1 MFDAIDTILYETDD
15 MLIGESKFPVQR
27 SNECS
32 TFPLGKNVSK
42 VSQYP
47 WQNNGV
53 ILDPAIKTLS
63 SVAHNKATAIQGSLR
78 PKQMFAGVEHLL
90 SECKEWASKFPH
102 LRIRGAGITAAE
114 RTSSAARKAITFTP
128 RTLSKTVTGKG
139 PNIPELHRSGYALE
153 TSELGKPLINGALTN
168 QVSPGLNTPGYMPH
182 LLIRGQQLSPRMPQT
197 LPGMHLTT
205 WSQHPRKISSGRHS
219 APKSTR
225 PSVTQHSKVRNL
237 LTDDLA
243 IARVGSCSYAA
254 DTTTTT
260 VKLARRILSTPDP
273 RSRTL
278 NLLTRSKTETSRLS
292 GRSRLSPV
300 ESASP
305 GPRTPTDGKQN
316 WRTGDQFNLHSKNL
330 RVKSEQSTRKL
341 RLARSVQKLS
351 ELTSDN
357 PPQHAVHLNTVSD
370 IKAVLKEE
378 ILSILCADAAA
389 ALFAIASGKADRFQK
404 YLWSVTDA
412 RRRLGNNENTTPW
425 FRARLTDSPNEDSQW
440 RPEDERTEALTLNR
454 AKLFSPIPDFSTLSN
469 ALNISSK
476 TLQQRTAG
484 IEGLSGRITLND
496 APKPQMLNEDSCNR
510 QSTHLPGCLGVPNI
524 EAKNSRKQQRS
535 SRPNM
540 SQRSNVTLPPE
551 CSNQPR
557 LAHTNLANTTPS
569 NATNVL
575 SSGRLVPIEP
585 TTGTLPA
592 LAMNSANEDSSAFQ
606 VVSFRWRLNSKQPVA
621 RVPPVPEHQ
630 VLSTSQ
636 PNLAGGDSFHRSQV
650 LPPIVLNTN
659 YSKGLT
665 TSLMDNDGD
674 FPQDDR
680 PKGLGKAKTCRV
692 GFTSGI
698 KRVTSSLFP
707 AGGLPSIS
715 STVSSHVAGPD
726 GPPANSKSGPH
737 RSVTK
742 FPEYASAYTVQH
754 SPTLPP
760 TALATQKV
768 PVTALH
774 AVSVHKHWDQ
784 FSSSSKVTSA
794 DLLLANL
801 Y

>member
-1 MFDAIDTILYETDD
+1 MLTEAQEKKNIDGRSGALISKAEEGFSTNSANDWYSMTSSDWADEVCEFDREESYRVQQMFDAIDTILYETDD

-42 VSQYP
+42 VSQYL

-63 SVAHNKATAIQGSLR
+63 SVSHNKATAIQGSLR

-197 LPGMHLTT
+197 LAGMHLTT

-225 PSVTQHSKVRNL
+225 PCVTQHSKVRSL

-254 DTTTTT
+254 DTTTT

-316 WRTGDQFNLHSKNL
+316 WRTGDQFNLHSKDL

-389 ALFAIASGKADRFQK
+389 ALFAIASGKAAQSSE
-404 YLWSVTDA
+404 WQS
-412 RRRLGNNENTTPW
+412 RLANDIIRTVWNPVGSAIE
-425 FRARLTDSPNEDSQW
+425 AMHC
-440 RPEDERTEALTLNR
+440 ERTSDNQQVFSETESEECLANVGAEHLEEGDGQYQSVSEQQEMNTDPDSEQLLLNQKVAEFR
-454 AKLFSPIPDFSTLSN
+454 DQRKQLAEGMEVLPTNVNERSKPISRLETEN
-469 ALNISSK
+469 MALNIQIQEIQQELSAAKSELRVMKGRLERSEIKELRENLSAMSK
-476 TLQQRTAG
+476 SCSPQQQKVAEMEQLLSVMKEQLRTEQEKSQAAVRDFRIQSRKLRDCTLLLDQKNMASLQLEENFKKLEAAHEKLKLERDVMEDEIAKFKVQRRALSRDLESLSETNEKLEREVNRLRLKLKHQDQPTWLENSEACLSPPNDLTSPVQLYSF
-484 IEGLSGRITLND
+484 GLS
-496 APKPQMLNEDSCNR
+496 S
-510 QSTHLPGCLGVPNI
+510 
-524 EAKNSRKQQRS
+524 
-535 SRPNM
+535 
-540 SQRSNVTLPPE
+540 
-551 CSNQPR
+551 
-557 LAHTNLANTTPS
+557 
-569 NATNVL
+569 
-575 SSGRLVPIEP
+575 
-585 TTGTLPA
+585 
-592 LAMNSANEDSSAFQ
+592 
-606 VVSFRWRLNSKQPVA
+606 
-621 RVPPVPEHQ
+621 
-630 VLSTSQ
+630 
-636 PNLAGGDSFHRSQV
+636 
-650 LPPIVLNTN
+650 
-659 YSKGLT
+659 
-665 TSLMDNDGD
+665 
-674 FPQDDR
+674 
-680 PKGLGKAKTCRV
+680 
-692 GFTSGI
+692 
-698 KRVTSSLFP
+698 
-707 AGGLPSIS
+707 
-715 STVSSHVAGPD
+715 
-726 GPPANSKSGPH
+726 
-737 RSVTK
+737 
-742 FPEYASAYTVQH
+742 
-754 SPTLPP
+754 
-760 TALATQKV
+760 
-768 PVTALH
+768 
-774 AVSVHKHWDQ
+774 
-784 FSSSSKVTSA
+784 
-794 DLLLANL
+794 
-801 Y
+801 